1 MTLTEIIEE
10 GKKLEAAFKSTPSP
24 LYVQIVAGDKL
35 SLFYVA
41 HGPRLLAVAEAAVV
55 LRNAMGTDWPL
66 SLRDEIAA
74 FDAAAGEVPR

>member
-1 MTLTEIIEE
+1 MTLAELIADGEQMNAPDWTGPRGYRDVWWAE
-10 GKKLEAAFKSTPSP
+10 
-24 LYVQIVAGDKL
+24 
-35 SLFYVA
+35 

-66 SLRDEIAA
+66 SLRDELAA